1 MSAVRAL
8 WALSGLYLRGN
19 IHDGAFLPLSDHFT
33 GHDLA
38 DIDDLL
44 HIGIEH
50 PAQREPSGHQTKLEP
65 GTNLQI
71 KVLRDN

>member
-19 IHDGAFLPLSDHFT
+19 IHDGAFLPLSDHLT

-38 DIDDLL
+38 DVDDLL

-50 PAQREPSGHQTKLEP
+50 PAQTRGSHQTKLEP